1 MKAEKNQNQMG
12 ILCSILERGQGNKV
26 IKAYFG
32 KASVFHWQ
40 CAGQGTATSDILDL
54 LGIGSSEKDVVL
66 SIGLRRTL
74 LKIAGD
80 MAGESISAPGIRG
93 IGFILPMNAVSN
105 MIALACRNE
114 TEPAAADKKGVS
126 YMENSTK
133 NSLVAVIVDR
143 GYTDEVME
151 TARAAGA
158 SGGTII
164 RGRFN
169 GVEHIEELYGIKMKA
184 EREMIL
190 ILTSREKRGVV
201 MDEIN
206 RAHGMKSEAHGIL
219 CALPV
224 EKAFRIG

>member
-1 MKAEKNQNQMG
+1 MKTEKKQNQMG
-12 ILCSILERGQGNKV
+12 VLCSIIERGQGNKI

-32 KASVFHWQ
+32 NAPVFHWQ
-40 CAGQGTATSDILDL
+40 CVGQGTATSDVLDL

-66 SIGLRRTL
+66 TIGLRRTL

-80 MAGESISAPGIRG
+80 MAGETISAPGTRG
-93 IGFILPMNAVSN
+93 IGFTLPMNAVSN
-105 MIALACRNE
+105 MIVLACQNE

-126 YMENSTK
+126 YMESNTK
-133 NSLVAVIVDR
+133 NSLIMVMVDR

-190 ILTSREKRGVV
+190 ILTSREKRGAV

-206 RAHGMKSEAHGIL
+206 RAHGMKNEAHGIL